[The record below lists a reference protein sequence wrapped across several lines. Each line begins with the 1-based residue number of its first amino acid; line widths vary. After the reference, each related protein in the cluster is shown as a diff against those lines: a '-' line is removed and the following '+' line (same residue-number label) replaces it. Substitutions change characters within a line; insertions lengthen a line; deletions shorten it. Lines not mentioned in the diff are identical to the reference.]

1 MSYRANLRPGVVVV
15 NQRRDAA
22 VRVDR
27 TVAGA
32 AIAVAAAAAA
42 VRAAIAGRRGAV
54 GAAQGRHREAGRQWW
69 LDGGDLLLLGL
80 VLLLL
85 LLCSLLLL
93 LLLLLEGLRLREQSL
108 PVGANNLALVLGIL
122 VRGTC
127 HVAMAQRR
135 WRGWIRRALVALILG
150 FGEEEILLVAVL
162 VRLAGAVVFRCGA
175 GKKTGVT
182 LETLQAAVWR

>member
-1 MSYRANLRPGVVVV
+1 MAYRANLRPGVVVV

-85 LLCSLLLL
+85 LLCSLLL